1 MWHPYP
7 LPNLTYLLQKVRL
20 WSICKR
26 GNVFFFYS
34 LPTLNEY
41 VNSFAKDPALGS
53 APVDEDESAMPKKE
67 SRKLMA
73 TFNDQASF
81 S

>member
-1 MWHPYP
+1 MVDM
-7 LPNLTYLLQKVRL
+7 QKGECL
-20 WSICKR
+20 
-26 GNVFFFYS
+26 FFLFH
-34 LPTLNEY
+34 TLNEFL
-41 VNSFAKDPALGS
+41 NNFAKDPALGS

>member
-1 MWHPYP
+1 M
-7 LPNLTYLLQKVRL
+7 
-20 WSICKR
+20 S
-26 GNVFFFYS
+26 FFY
-34 LPTLNEY
+34 LFPTLNEFL
-41 VNSFAKDPALGS
+41 NNFAKDPALGS